1 MSGLLVLRPTAMSD
15 AILTASGVAE
25 ADAPEYNAAT
35 TYALGAIVQH
45 TATHSLYESGAAG
58 NIGNT
63 PGTRPDL
70 WARIRATNRWRC
82 FDRTNTSKTR
92 QATSIS
98 YTFTPG
104 ASVPMFAALGLE
116 DCSTVRVRLIDPVY
130 GTVYDHTAT
139 PAPMPILPD
148 WWEFFFGEWG
158 GGTSTVLL
166 TDLPSFPNAV
176 LQVDLA
182 GPATMAVAQILFGQ
196 PRMWGLG
203 IEYGARVGR
212 QIYSRRDINDFGD
225 IALTKRPSAKRAN
238 FDLIIPNE
246 EVDAIQDYFDAIDA
260 ELCLFVGSE
269 LFESTMIFGIF
280 QACDV
285 LISNPSH
292 STVQIEILG
301 AI

>member
-15 AILTASGVAE
+15 AILTASDVAE
-25 ADAPEYNAAT
+25 ADAPEYSAVT
-35 TYALGAIVQH
+35 TYTLGDIAQH
-45 TATHSLYESGAAG
+45 TATHALYESASAS

-70 WARIRATNRWRC
+70 WVRIRATNRWRC
-82 FDRTNTSKTR
+82 FDRTNSSKTR

-104 ASVPMFAALGLE
+104 TAVPMFAALGLE
-116 DCSTVRVRLIDPVY
+116 DCSTLRVRLIDPVY

-139 PAPMPILPD
+139 PAPLPILPD
-148 WWEFFFGEWG
+148 WWEFFFGEWQ

-166 TDLPSFPNAV
+166 TDLPSFPNAQ
-176 LQVDLA
+176 LQIDLA
-182 GPATMAVAQILFGQ
+182 GLAGMAVAQILFGQ
-196 PRMWGLG
+196 PRVWGLG
-203 IEYGARVGR
+203 IEYGASVSR

-225 IALTKRPSAKRAN
+225 IALYKRPSAKRAT
-238 FDLIIPNE
+238 FDLIIPRE
-246 EVDAIQDYFDAIDA
+246 EVDAIQDYFDGIDA

-269 LFESTMIFGIF
+269 LYESTVIFGIF

-292 STVQIEILG
+292 STAQLEILG